1 MTYSLENINITN
13 ENGLNLKT
21 YSNIRCLN
29 DNSSNHYFITNKNEA
44 FINNNINDNLI
55 KIYSNSKAEYLINP
69 LNKCNIKN
77 HIDNNTTKNKLF
89 RINQSSRKSG
99 YDKELN
105 NKDNKSNIYK
115 SINNQNKVSSS
126 SYTSEL
132 KSLVVGK
139 PEKYIKDKKFIS
151 NQSDAIIGKD
161 VDVEKSKKTNSSCGG
176 CNGLV
181 NDISLKHNSYDRYLS
196 KLKGKVYTKNL
207 INSEVN
213 FNDGNIITKKTILFN
228 MNCRNCK

>member
-13 ENGLNLKT
+13 ENGLNLQT
-21 YSNIRCLN
+21 YSNMRCMN
-29 DNSSNHYFITNKNEA
+29 DNSSNHYFMTDKNEA
-44 FINNNINDNLI
+44 FINKDKNSNLI

-77 HIDNNTTKNKLF
+77 LIDNNTTKNKLF

-161 VDVEKSKKTNSSCGG
+161 VNIEELKKIDNSQ
-176 CNGLV
+176 
-181 NDISLKHNSYDRYLS
+181 KHNSYDRYLS